1 MSEFSIQSASAYKI
15 WIFFLVRVLHD
26 HLPDSLTQ
34 QLWEKVAYNAFPPA
48 FQQSLRNNPLRLFK
62 DFSKAIETR
71 AAVFRDREPSNNL
84 RQNSANSTYAAVSDR
99 SPPVDASHLLHTTSP
114 MSGFRDRARTVNN
127 ISTRDACSHCRTSE
141 HSTLDCPFLHDHSED
156 SEDTN

>member
-1 MSEFSIQSASAYKI
+1 MD
-15 WIFFLVRVLHD
+15 FFLVRVLHD

-48 FQQSLRNNPLRLFK
+48 FQQSLRNNPPRLFK
-62 DFSKAIETR
+62 DFPKAIETR

-99 SPPVDASHLLHTTSP
+99 SPPIDASRLLHTTNP